1 MTWILV
7 LLMTNGSMKKVKF
20 NSEKA
25 CVTVKNEVIL
35 GTLPKLQKAF
45 CVKDAKK

>member
-20 NSEKA
+20 NSEAA
-25 CVTVKNEVIL
+25 CVKVKKEVIL
-35 GTLPKLQKAF
+35 TTLPKMQSAF
-45 CVKDAKK
+45 CVEDKKK